1 MDINDLDTASFIPGL
16 SVDNV
21 IFGFHN
27 NQLKV
32 LLLACKDQKHWMLP
46 GGYVLKTESID
57 AAAERVLLDRTGLHK
72 VYLQQFSVFGD
83 PKRSSAQLVKGL
95 VKSMDLDET
104 LNQWFLQRFITIGY
118 YALVEFEKVKPIPD
132 PLSLACDWFDIDQL
146 PRLIFDHQ
154 AIIEGALIAMR
165 QHLNFQPIGL
175 NLLPSSFPLKS
186 LQLIYETILGKKLDR
201 PNFNRKILSLGILE
215 KKEKQFT
222 GAAHKAPFLY
232 SFRKKEYYK
241 LLKEGIGE
249 TF

>member
-1 MDINDLDTASFIPGL
+1 MGINDLDTASFIPGL

>member
-46 GGYVLKTESID
+46 GGYVLKTESVD

-232 SFRKKEYYK
+232 SFKKKEYYK

>member
-46 GGYVLKTESID
+46 GGYVLRTESVD

-83 PKRSSAQLVKGL
+83 PKRSSTQLVKGL

-232 SFRKKEYYK
+232 SFKKKEYYK

>member
-1 MDINDLDTASFIPGL
+1 MGINDLDTASFIPGL

-95 VKSMDLDET
+95 VKSMDFDET

>member
-46 GGYVLKTESID
+46 GGYVLKTESVD
-57 AAAERVLLDRTGLHK
+57 AAAERVLLNRTGLHK

-232 SFRKKEYYK
+232 SFKKKEYYK